1 MKKSD
6 SHAVLTLLLA
16 AVFLLGAQSMVQAA
30 TITDGYPG
38 YPNQWEGLTTNT
50 IIEISLD
57 EPVALTGDPAAP
69 DWDYCVKKASFSGLD
84 FVLTDVSC
92 EVEVSADR
100 KTIKLY
106 PNDLLDGNSLYSYKV
121 ITINFDPSGSAQDV
135 AAYFE
140 TGGNPIPALALQ
152 VDEADMCGETPASA
166 GKELDQLQNYCVRCH
181 YTWKELYPTVFPCV
195 ITPH

>member
-6 SHAVLTLLLA
+6 AQTVLTLLLA
-16 AVFLLGAQSMVQAA
+16 VVVLLAGQVMVHAA

-38 YPNQWEGLTTNT
+38 DPNQWEGLTTNT

-57 EPVALTGDPAAP
+57 EAVAMTGNQP
-69 DWDYCVKKASFSGLD
+69 DMTYCVKKASFSGLD

-106 PNDLLDGNSLYSYKV
+106 PADLLDGNSLYAYKV
-121 ITINFDPSGSAQDV
+121 VNINFEGGGSAQDA

-140 TGGNPIPALALQ
+140 TGDNPVPLLATQ
-152 VDEADMCGETPASA
+152 VNEADMCDDEGGNMDPHHASFH
-166 GKELDQLQNYCVRCH
+166 CVRCH
-181 YTWKELYPTVFPCV
+181 VEFAIRFPSYYGTCI
-195 ITPH
+195 ITPGVF

>member
-1 MKKSD
+1 MKKSA
-6 SHAVLTLLLA
+6 SYTILTLVMAFAYLL
-16 AVFLLGAQSMVQAA
+16 VAQVTVHAA

-57 EPVALTGDPAAP
+57 EPVALIGNAP

-106 PNDLLDGNSLYSYKV
+106 PNDVLDENGLYAYKV
-121 ITINFDPSGSAQDV
+121 VTINFDPSGSAQDV

-140 TGGNPIPALALQ
+140 TGGNPIPVLSTQLN
-152 VDEADMCGETPASA
+152 EADICGDQQGIPVQ
-166 GKELDQLQNYCVRCH
+166 QLQYYCGTCH
-181 YTWKELYPTVFPCV
+181 IKWVELYPFSFPC
-195 ITPH
+195 IMTP